1 MWQETE
7 DYIPLS
13 TDTAVNSEPEAA
25 KEPVSTTPRR
35 ASNQWKERDN
45 DSESSSPDDTED
57 IPIKEV
63 TPPARRGKKG
73 AARGGARGGAT
84 RGKGR
89 GRGARRGAKASVGGK
104 ASKAKKTKAKEG
116 VDNTDDVNLIEGFEV
131 IDEIGD
137 GED

>member
-1 MWQETE
+1 M
-7 DYIPLS
+7 S
-13 TDTAVNSEPEAA
+13 TDTAVNFEPEAA

-45 DSESSSPDDTED
+45 DSESSSPDDAED

-73 AARGGARGGAT
+73 AARGGASRSSAT

-89 GRGARRGAKASVGGK
+89 GRGARRGAKASVGGR
-104 ASKAKKTKAKEG
+104 ASRAKKTKAKEG
-116 VDNTDDVNLIEGFEV
+116 ADNTDDVNLIEGFEV